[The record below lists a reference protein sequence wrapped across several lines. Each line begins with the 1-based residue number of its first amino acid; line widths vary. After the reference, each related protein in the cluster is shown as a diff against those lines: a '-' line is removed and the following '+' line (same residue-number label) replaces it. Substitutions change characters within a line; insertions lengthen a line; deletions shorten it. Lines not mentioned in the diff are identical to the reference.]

1 MYGFSTLSTLKLNS
15 GIDML
20 WDEEPLDEP
29 DDELELPS
37 PEDLTNLADNVWS
50 LATLLKVY
58 ELIFPTYTSSMYTSD
73 IS

>member
-29 DDELELPS
+29 DDEPELPS